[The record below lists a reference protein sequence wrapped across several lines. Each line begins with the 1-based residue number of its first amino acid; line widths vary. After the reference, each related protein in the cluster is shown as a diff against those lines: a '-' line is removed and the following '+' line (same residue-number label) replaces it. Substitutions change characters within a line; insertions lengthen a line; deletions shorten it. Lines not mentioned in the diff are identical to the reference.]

1 MHSDPFSSEE
11 VPYELSERHPA
22 IHQRPIDFENG
33 IYWINTSKK
42 IANMILEKKGP
53 DSIRWREYLFQ
64 RYIDIIVK
72 EAIFSLGKTDTDLTS
87 DTVMSEIDRVTSE
100 VLDLAA
106 EDLQSFLF
114 DSDYTI

>member
-1 MHSDPFSSEE
+1 M
-11 VPYELSERHPA
+11 PYELSERHPA

>member
-1 MHSDPFSSEE
+1 MHPDPFAPDDS
-11 VPYELSERHPA
+11 PYILSERHPA

-42 IANMILEKKGP
+42 IASMILEKNKA

-106 EDLQSFLF
+106 DDLKNFLF
-114 DSDYTI
+114 ENNYQI